1 MSELKVHASA
11 CDIEPMV
18 QIEDIRA
25 AFVARLKKSLAARGI
40 DLWGAGARLAEM
52 TKVTPKASSK
62 WLNGESMPGPA
73 KMQAI
78 AQALGVKVEW
88 LQHGSGEGPD
98 ASIAA
103 GVDAPAN
110 ESSAEAS
117 SSSAADMVRQML
129 ATKGKSLSEDARAR
143 LLAAAE
149 QSDSGNVIH
158 VDFSRPGQVG
168 DEVWIAHYDVR
179 AAMGGGQIPHEYPEM
194 LQDIRVSPKH
204 LRDLGL
210 TFKEHFHLK
219 MITGWGQSMA
229 PTIKDRDPLLVDIT
243 IREFTGDGIY
253 LFSHDDMLYV
263 KRLQKKGKDRFKM
276 ISDNKHHDIEEIRVD
291 DTHILA
297 RVLYVWNGQP
307 V

>member
-1 MSELKVHASA
+1 MTKKKELSPELKAE
-11 CDIEPMV
+11 CE
-18 QIEDIRA
+18 A
-25 AFVARLKKSLAARGI
+25 AKALFVSKKNALGLTQASLAEAADISAAAVAMYLNGTNPLNAKFAAVLSRLLGVPVERFSK
-40 DLWGAGARLAEM
+40 RLAVEIAGL
-52 TKVTPKASSK
+52 TSIDHQDTGLSAS
-62 WLNGESMPGPA
+62 E
-73 KMQAI
+73 
-78 AQALGVKVEW
+78 
-88 LQHGSGEGPD
+88 
-98 ASIAA
+98 
-103 GVDAPAN
+103 
-110 ESSAEAS
+110 
-117 SSSAADMVRQML
+117 MVRQML
-129 ATKGKSLSEDARAR
+129 AAKGKGLSDTARAS

-149 QSDSGNVIH
+149 QSDLGNMVP
-158 VDFSRPGQVG
+158 VEFSRPGQIG

-253 LFSHDDMLYV
+253 LFSHDEMLYV

-276 ISDNKHHDIEEIRVD
+276 ISDNKHHDPEDIRVD

>member
-1 MSELKVHASA
+1 MNE
-11 CDIEPMV
+11 
-18 QIEDIRA
+18 
-25 AFVARLKKSLAARGI
+25 SLAQRI
-40 DLWGAGARLAEM
+40 KRLRKEAGLSQAQLADACGWKSQSRVGNYEAG
-52 TKVTPKASSK
+52 TREPNLADIS
-62 WLNGESMPGPA
+62 
-73 KMQAI
+73 AI
-78 AQALGVKVEW
+78 AKALRID
-88 LQHGSGEGPD
+88 D
-98 ASIAA
+98 AQLLLSTPPADLSPLSFETA
-103 GVDAPAN
+103 QTSVAPG
-110 ESSAEAS
+110 
-117 SSSAADMVRQML
+117 SAADAVRAML
-129 ATKGKSLSEDARAR
+129 AKSGKNVPEALKQKIIAVADTA
-143 LLAAAE
+143 
-149 QSDSGNVIH
+149 DSNVVT

-253 LFSHDDMLYV
+253 LFSHDEMLYV
-263 KRLQKKGKDRFKM
+263 KLLQKKGKDRFKM

-297 RVLYVWNGQP
+297 RVLYVWNGSP
-307 V
+307 L